1 MNQTYLTQFEAAALL
16 RLSERTLERWRVE
29 GSGPPFRRFGRRVVY
44 SKVDLDTWAE
54 SRCFESTS
62 QRSERLA

>member
-1 MNQTYLTQFEAAALL
+1 MLASYLTQSEAAIHL

-29 GSGPPFRRFGRRVVY
+29 GGGPTFRRFGRRVVY
-44 SKVDLDTWAE
+44 SKVDLEAWAE

-62 QRSERLA
+62 QRSGRLA